1 MGRTAWLSNRVKVN
15 RGSPFNSSKK
25 TPPNQEETIA
35 AISTPFGE
43 SGIGIV
49 RLSGSLAEPI
59 AKKIFKPKKD
69 QSYFISHHFHYG
81 EIIDNQSGNPVDEV
95 LIVLMRSPKT
105 YTKEDILEIHCHG
118 GYFIL
123 QKVLELVLKEGARMA
138 QPGEFTKRAFLNGR
152 IDLTRAE
159 AVIDLIRAK
168 TQTSLEIAN
177 QQLRGWL
184 YREMAELKA
193 RLIEHLALIE
203 AHIDFPEEEIEPI
216 AFREMKR
223 DLEGMIRQMEEWI
236 ASYEEGRIFREGIS
250 CAIIG
255 KTNVGKSSLL
265 NVLLREERAI
275 VTPIPGT
282 TRDVIE
288 EVLNVYGIPVRLMD
302 TAGLRKPE
310 DSIEQ
315 EGVRRAK
322 ERVADSDFVLLML
335 DGSRELDGDDLGIFG
350 EIKGKKRVV
359 IINKND
365 LPLRISL
372 EDVKSRFEND
382 PVVSISALKNEGI
395 DELKKTI
402 YASLVHREVRATPEH
417 LIVANIRHKNALAQ
431 ARDNLSNALKGLEE
445 STSLEFIAFEFRS
458 ALEALGEMVGE
469 TTTEEVLDRIFE
481 QFCIGK

>member
-1 MGRTAWLSNRVKVN
+1 M
-15 RGSPFNSSKK
+15 
-25 TPPNQEETIA
+25 
-35 AISTPFGE
+35 
-43 SGIGIV
+43 
-49 RLSGSLAEPI
+49 
-59 AKKIFKPKKD
+59 
-69 QSYFISHHFHYG
+69 
-81 EIIDNQSGNPVDEV
+81 
-95 LIVLMRSPKT
+95 
-105 YTKEDILEIHCHG
+105 
-118 GYFIL
+118 
-123 QKVLELVLKEGARMA
+123 QKVLELVLREGARMA
-138 QPGEFTKRAFLNGR
+138 QPGEFTKRAFLNER
-152 IDLTRAE
+152 IDLTQAE

-184 YREMAELKA
+184 QREMSELKE
-193 RLIEHLALIE
+193 RLLEGLALIE
-203 AHIDFPEEEIEPI
+203 AHIDFPEEDIEPI
-216 AFREMKR
+216 AFENLKGELDR
-223 DLEGMIRQMEEWI
+223 IIHQMEEWI

-250 CAIIG
+250 CAIVG

-265 NVLLREERAI
+265 NVLLKEEKAI

-288 EVLNVYGIPVRLMD
+288 ELLNICGIPVRLMD

-335 DGSRELDGDDLGIFG
+335 DGSMELDEDDFEIFE
-350 EIKGKKRVV
+350 EIKGKKGVV

-372 EDVKSRFEND
+372 EEVKSRFKDD
-382 PVVSISALKNEGI
+382 PIVFISALKKEGI
-395 DELKKTI
+395 DDLKKTI
-402 YASLVHREVRATPEH
+402 NNSLVHREVRATPEH
-417 LIVANIRHKNALAQ
+417 LIVANIRHKKALTQ
-431 ARDNLSNALKGLEE
+431 VRDNVSNAKKGIEE
-445 STSLEFIAFEFRS
+445 GTSLEFIAFEIRS
-458 ALEALGEMVGE
+458 GLESLRELVGE

>member
-1 MGRTAWLSNRVKVN
+1 VN
-15 RGSPFNSSKK
+15 RSSLFSSSRR
-25 TPPNQEETIA
+25 TPSNQEETIA

-49 RLSGSLAEPI
+49 RISGYSAESI
-59 AKKIFKPKKD
+59 AQKLFSPKKD

-81 EIIDNQSGNPVDEV
+81 EIIDPKSGNPVDEV
-95 LIVLMRSPKT
+95 LIVLMKSPKT
-105 YTKEDILEIHCHG
+105 YTKEDIVEIHCHG

-123 QKVLELVLKEGARMA
+123 QKVLELVLREGARMA
-138 QPGEFTKRAFLNGR
+138 LPGEFTKRAFLNGR
-152 IDLTRAE
+152 IDLTQAE

-168 TQTSLEIAN
+168 TQSSLEIAN
-177 QQLRGWL
+177 QQLRGGL
-184 YREMAELKA
+184 YREMTQLKT
-193 RLIEHLALIE
+193 RLIEHLALME

-216 AFREMKR
+216 AFEELKK
-223 DLEGMIRQMEEWI
+223 DLEVMIHQMGGWI
-236 ASYEEGRIFREGIS
+236 NSYEEGRVFRDGIS
-250 CAIIG
+250 CAIVG

-265 NVLLREERAI
+265 NVLLKEERAI

-288 EVLNVYGIPVRLMD
+288 EVLNIYGIPVRLMD
-302 TAGLRKPE
+302 TAGLRKPA

-335 DGSRELDGDDLGIFG
+335 DGSRELDGDDFDIFG
-350 EIKGKKRVV
+350 ETTGKKRVV

-365 LPLRISL
+365 LPLKIPVV
-372 EDVKSRFEND
+372 EVKSRFKDD
-382 PVVSISALKNEGI
+382 PIVLISALKNEGI
-395 DELKKTI
+395 DDLKRTI
-402 YASLVHREVRATPEH
+402 YTSLVHREVRATPEH
-417 LIVANIRHKNALAQ
+417 LIVANIRHKKALTQ
-431 ARDNLSNALKGLEE
+431 VRDNLSNAKKGLEE
-445 STSLEFIAFEFRS
+445 GASLEFTAFEIRS

-469 TTTEEVLDRIFE
+469 TTTEEILIRIFE